1 MSETNRTYEYVS
13 VDTDDNTR
21 FEQFDP
27 SREHGVVLMEAGV
40 RHLGI
45 NWISGRFR
53 AWSDCCPTH
62 LLHATIAGEI
72 VCEAGDT
79 PLAIRE
85 GEMLVAPARGA
96 HRLRVTKTPC
106 TVAWIHFWQ
115 TPQWEFLRA
124 TGRRVQQLLN
134 PLEFTNVFEAVL
146 RLARGEQPRAEEA
159 LYHYAE
165 IMLILL
171 SAELEDL
178 QTTSARAAQL
188 RLLRLW
194 DAVRDEPAHD
204 WSVPELARRVGV
216 SPGYLPELCRAHFGV
231 TPREKIAALRI
242 EAAQNLLRMTTR
254 TLADIA
260 AQVGYGTEYAL
271 SDAFK
276 RVTGQRPGAFRR
288 AKARCAPGMPPS
300 GLSEG
305 LA

>member
-1 MSETNRTYEYVS
+1 MSEKNLKYEPVRLD
-13 VDTDDNTR
+13 VDDRVR

-27 SREHGVVLMEAGV
+27 SREHGAVLVEAGV

-62 LLHATIAGEI
+62 LLHVTISGEI

-124 TGRRVQQLLN
+124 TGRRVQKLLN
-134 PLEFTNVFEAVL
+134 PREFTNVFEAVL
-146 RLARGEQPRAEEA
+146 RLARREQPRDEEA

-165 IMLILL
+165 ILLILL
-171 SAELEDL
+171 SAELDPL
-178 QTTSARAAQL
+178 QTPSARAVQM
-188 RLLRLW
+188 RLSRLW
-194 DAVRDEPAHD
+194 DAVREEPAHD

-216 SPGYLPELCRAHFGV
+216 SPGYLPELCRTHFGV
-231 TPREKIAALRI
+231 TPREKVAALRI
-242 EAAQNLLRMTTR
+242 EAAQHLLRMTTR

-260 AQVGYGTEYAL
+260 AQVGYATEYAF

-276 RVTGQRPGAFRR
+276 RVTGCRPGAFRR
-288 AKARCAPGMPPS
+288 STWKEQISRA
-300 GLSEG
+300 
-305 LA
+305 